1 MDEAKEELAVKYV
14 LGELAWL
21 KEQRFRAA
29 LTQDRELREFT
40 CEIEEAFALF
50 ALAAPPAAPPSDLPA
65 RIVRENPKI
74 EGKNFIRGT
83 LVPWALAACLAL
95 MCAVLAG
102 SRIRTER
109 KLTRLRDKE
118 VRLEEAL
125 ADLRRQDLL
134 SQLKI
139 TTLQAQIDAYARA
152 RAVVIW
158 DEAKNAGLIEMHD
171 LPAPP
176 PGKNYQ
182 LWVIDPKSPQPI
194 SAGLVP
200 YPASGLGRV
209 NFTPAK
215 AVGTAG
221 AFAVSVE
228 KAGGSQTPQGQIVL
242 LGK

>member
-1 MDEAKEELAVKYV
+1 MDEAKEELAIKHV

-21 KEQRFRAA
+21 EEQQFRAA
-29 LTQDRELREFT
+29 LKQDRELREFT
-40 CEIEEAFALF
+40 HGIQEAFASL
-50 ALAAPPAAPPSDLPA
+50 ALAVPSAAPPSGLPA

-74 EGKNFIRGT
+74 GRKSFIHRP
-83 LVPWALAACLAL
+83 LVPRALAACLAV
-95 MCAVLAG
+95 MCGVLAG
-102 SRIRTER
+102 SRIQTER
-109 KLTRLRDKE
+109 KLTKLRDKE
-118 VRLEEAL
+118 VRMEKAL

-139 TTLQAQIDAYARA
+139 TTLQAQIEAYAHA

-158 DEAKNAGLIEMHD
+158 DEAKNAGLIQFHD

-200 YPASGLGRV
+200 FSTLRLGRV
-209 NFTPAK
+209 DFTPAK
-215 AVGTAG
+215 AVETADG
-221 AFAVSVE
+221 FAVSVE

-242 LGK
+242 SGK